1 MDGGRPVYSLK
12 TKIIRVFLWLF
23 LFLVAALTAFP
34 VIYII
39 FGSFKKNTELL
50 VGGTNIF
57 PKEWIVENYV
67 KAWESANF
75 AVYTR
80 NSVVFSL
87 GVMVG
92 SIINGSLAGF
102 VFSRSKL
109 KFAKIVFYTILAFMF
124 ISVGSVTL
132 KPVFALAVALKMNK
146 SILYLILISVGGGQ
160 ATYIFLCKGFCDSLP
175 RELDEAA
182 KIDGC
187 SFFKTYVRVIFP
199 LMKPV
204 IGTVA
209 LMSFRGGWNS
219 YLLPL
224 VFTMS
229 NKNLRPLTVGVNML
243 KSAGD
248 GAAAWDIMFAGSVI
262 AIVPMVLVYIA
273 FNKYFV
279 GGMTAGAVKG

>member
-187 SFFKTYVRVIFP
+187 SFFKTYVKVIFP